1 MVPQHLPSFHCV
13 GVLEPKE
20 PTCTL
25 VFKALL
31 TEQIIG
37 QERKGHAK
45 KKKKDRETC
54 TEDSIE
60 GERLIQQQAVGP
72 HENRHCRRKEKKRKR
87 QSMIREG

>member
-45 KKKKDRETC
+45 KKKK
-54 TEDSIE
+54 IE
-60 GERLIQQQAVGP
+60 RHAQKTQLKERG
-72 HENRHCRRKEKKRKR
+72 
-87 QSMIREG
+87 